1 MAMNEIQ
8 IPSQNI
14 QILQI
19 YNIYRIILA
28 IVLSLS
34 FYLSA
39 SSTQLGSYDPELF
52 IQTITLY
59 GIFSAAVMIGLKPNK
74 TFTSRQRLLSTLLVV
89 DILAI
94 SLVTYSSGGSIS
106 GFSLLHLVTISAG
119 GILIKG
125 RMSTLLAAIATIT
138 SLFIEVYLSISYI
151 DAAKQYVQSGLL
163 GALLFTT
170 SIYLQSLSERMR
182 KSAMLTEQQASSI
195 YNLEQLN
202 QKIIQRMRTGIMV
215 VRPSGELIT
224 YNDAASRMLELP
236 PVDQRLQS
244 NKQIA
249 LTTEIASY
257 LKSWSNN
264 SRISLPPIFL
274 RHSGINIQVSFALLN
289 VSSGSDILVF
299 LEDTSQFVQ
308 RAQQMKLASLGR
320 LTASIA
326 HEIRNPLGAISH
338 ASQLLQE
345 AETLNDGDLRLL
357 DIILNHC
364 NRVNMIIEDVLHM
377 SRHQQQNAE
386 RIELKQWLAQF
397 TKIYDETHALD
408 RNIEIEIDI
417 PHDVLEVKFI
427 TSQLEQIVNNLVE
440 NGLRYSE
447 KATGKA
453 SIKIQGGL
461 RTENRPF
468 LCIIDDGVGIPKG
481 AEANLF
487 EPFYTTEKGGT
498 GLGLYISKELCEANQ
513 AQLSYARTAEGKSSF
528 CVNFSHP
535 DKNII

>member
-1 MAMNEIQ
+1 MTEY
-8 IPSQNI
+8 PSSSQNI

-19 YNIYRIILA
+19 YNIYRIVLA
-28 IVLSLS
+28 VVLSLS
-34 FYLSA
+34 FYFSPSSA
-39 SSTQLGSYDPELF
+39 QLGSYEPELF
-52 IQTITLY
+52 IQVITLY
-59 GIFSAAVMIGLKPNK
+59 GIFGAAVLIGLKPSK
-74 TFTSRQRLLSTLLVV
+74 TFTSRQRLLSTLLVA

-94 SLVTYSSGGSIS
+94 SLVTYSSGGGIS

-125 RMSTLLAAIATIT
+125 KMSTLLAAIATIT
-138 SLFIEVYLSISYI
+138 SLFIEAYLSISYVG
-151 DAAKQYVQSGLL
+151 AARQYVQSGLL
-163 GALLFTT
+163 GALLFAT
-170 SIYLQSLSERMR
+170 SIYLQILSQRIR
-182 KSAMLTEQQASSI
+182 KSTVLTEEQASSI

-202 QKIIQRMRTGIMV
+202 QMIIQRMRTGIMV

-224 YNDAASRMLELP
+224 YNDAASRMFELP
-236 PVDQRLQS
+236 PVGKRLEI

-249 LTTEIASY
+249 LTPELESH
-257 LKSWSNN
+257 LQSWTSN
-264 SRISLPPIFL
+264 SRTSLPPIFL
-274 RHSGINIQVSFALLN
+274 RHSAINIQVSFAFLN

-345 AETLNDGDLRLL
+345 TNSLNDGDLRLL

-386 RIELKQWLAQF
+386 RIDLKQWLTQF
-397 TKIYDETHALD
+397 IKIHNETHTDD
-408 RNIEIEIDI
+408 RNINIEIDI
-417 PHDVLEVKFI
+417 PQGVLEVKFI
-427 TSQLEQIVNNLVE
+427 PSQLEQIINNLVE

-453 SIKIQGGL
+453 HIRIQGRL
-461 RTENRPF
+461 RSENRPC
-468 LCIIDDGVGIPKG
+468 LCIIDDGIGIS
-481 AEANLF
+481 ADVEVHLF

-513 AQLSYARTAEGKSSF
+513 AQLSYVRTPEGKSSF
-528 CVNFSHP
+528 CVHFSHP